1 MASDSNQQHQQ
12 NGHLASTVKAEQG
25 GPVYVRT
32 FNTGQRG
39 DDIAAMRERRL
50 DANHGKRCFVIMPF
64 GTKVH
69 PYTGEEI
76 DFDAVYSD
84 LIVVA
89 LDGIL
94 DAYSRSDSST
104 AAGLIHS
111 EMISD
116 ILSADV
122 AIVDITTANPNVLY
136 ELGVRHAAKRSGTVV
151 IKRKGDQ
158 IPFNIGGI
166 RAFEYP
172 NDDDPIARQDFIE
185 LLRSSIQSAINGGEV
200 DSLVHGLFRG
210 LNVTRRPQRLRQR
223 ETFVYRWPSERDQE
237 IAREICIITGDIAD
251 ITDIDVWVNPE
262 NTAMQ
267 MGRFYDNSISAT
279 IRYFGATRDKNGFVT
294 RDRVGHSLYRQMKKL
309 PVAEPGAVL
318 VTHAGSLKSTN
329 GVKRVLHVAAQL
341 GEPSKGYMTVRHAAG
356 CVSNC
361 LRATDHLNRGW
372 FARMRNRIE
381 YDSILIPLF
390 GTRSPDRIPE
400 QTARDLIEA
409 AVLHFEKYPDSLVRR
424 VYFSAYSDVDLALCE
439 QAVKFLNLSYVET
452 EPEPRLRHRRHR
464 RRARKIRRAASPR
477 LNQLPGEI
485 G

>member
-1 MASDSNQQHQQ
+1 MVGNTIEELPQAAVLTGPAS
-12 NGHLASTVKAEQG
+12 AEPENPAYARTSEKNSA
-25 GPVYVRT
+25 GPIS
-32 FNTGQRG
+32 
-39 DDIAAMRERRL
+39 DDITAMRERRL

-69 PYTGEEI
+69 PFTGKKI

-84 LIVVA
+84 LISVA

-94 DAYSRSDSST
+94 DAYSRSDSAT

-136 ELGVRHAAKRSGTVV
+136 ELGVRHAAKRSGTIV
-151 IKRKGDQ
+151 IKRKGDR

-172 NDDDPIARQDFIE
+172 GNDDPIARQDFIE
-185 LLRSSIQSAINGGEV
+185 LLRSSIQSAADGGEV

-223 ETFVYRWPSERDQE
+223 ETFVYRWPSEKDQE

-279 IRYFGATRDKNGFVT
+279 IRYYGATRDKNGFVT
-294 RDRVGHSLYRQMKKL
+294 HDRIGRSLYEQMRKR

-318 VTHAGSLKSTN
+318 VTPAGSLRNTN
-329 GVKRVLHVAAQL
+329 GVKRILHVAAQL

-356 CVSNC
+356 CVSNS
-361 LRATDHLNRGW
+361 LRAVDHLNRGW
-372 FARMRNRIE
+372 FARMCNRVE
-381 YDSILIPLF
+381 YDSVLIPLF
-390 GTRSPDRIPE
+390 GTRSPDRVPE
-400 QTARDLIEA
+400 HTARDLIEA
-409 AVLHFEKYPDSLVRR
+409 AVLHFEKYPASLVRR
-424 VYFSAYSDVDLALCE
+424 VYFSAYSDIDLALCE
-439 QAVKFLNLSYVET
+439 QAVKFLNLSYVDT
-452 EPEPRLRHRRHR
+452 EPEPRLRYRRHR
-464 RRARKIRRAASPR
+464 RHTKNIRRAAPPR
-477 LNQLPGEI
+477 PR
-485 G
+485 